1 MQTLRSKS
9 KTYSSQAGGR
19 KSCRRGATTLE
30 SALVLGCWTMV
41 FAGIFDAGIATM
53 RHNTVAH
60 IARQATRMAIVRGS
74 QAGPELAVW
83 GPTTRT
89 VNLADSSDISQALA
103 PYVQGLHPS
112 AFTLKLEWPDGN
124 NDADSRV
131 KATVSTAYQP
141 IVAKAMGRGTIPMQ
155 AQSTMPIAH

>member
-1 MQTLRSKS
+1 MQILRSRS
-9 KTYSSQAGGR
+9 KPLSPQSGRYSP
-19 KSCRRGATTLE
+19 RRSGATTFE
-30 SALVLGCWTMV
+30 SAVVLGCWTLV

-74 QAGPELAVW
+74 QSGPELSPW

-89 VNLADSSDISQALA
+89 VNLADTSDISQAMA
-103 PYVQGLHPS
+103 QYVQGLHPS

-124 NDADSRV
+124 NDPDSRV
-131 KATVSTAYQP
+131 MATVRPSYHP
-141 IVAKAMGRGTIPMQ
+141 IVAKAFGRSAIPMQ
-155 AQSTMPIAH
+155 ARSTMPIAH